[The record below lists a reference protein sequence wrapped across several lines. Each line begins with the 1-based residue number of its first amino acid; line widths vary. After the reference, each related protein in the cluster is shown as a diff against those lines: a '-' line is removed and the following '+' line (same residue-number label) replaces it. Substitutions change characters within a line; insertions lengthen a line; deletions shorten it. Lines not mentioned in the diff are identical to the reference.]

1 MPAAVW
7 GFVDWQGVEASC
19 CMLCCPQCP
28 AFVLCAVQPSP
39 VPHLARLGGLAW
51 FLAHP
56 SPCTLFERHV
66 GLSHTCVVALPR
78 GVSLLLFAPI
88 LHHPP
93 RGLTLP
99 PLCPQPTSSP
109 VQKPRLPVA
118 KAKPKKA
125 KGLFS

>member
-1 MPAAVW
+1 MPQKPE
-7 GFVDWQGVEASC
+7 GLKGVHQTQHCQLGEGRDCSV
-19 CMLCCPQCP
+19 
-28 AFVLCAVQPSP
+28 VLCAVQPSP
-39 VPHLARLGGLAW
+39 VPHLARLEGLAW

-56 SPCTLFERHV
+56 SPCTLFGRHV
-66 GLSHTCVVALPR
+66 GLSHTCVVALTR